1 MALLPFD
8 ELNTP
13 KVEVE
18 PPEKYFSKMAISKEQ
33 KEERVEAAN
42 DIMSV
47 LLFLF
52 ALLAIEMQEPEPDY
66 DMVYRSFWL
75 RFRDAV
81 AKHSR
86 MDDYQNNYV
95 NEFTQ
100 NAFDVTR
107 RHMEASS
114 VGTDGRT
121 DAGWWT
127 SPDRAM
133 AMGEN
138 EANSVLNYEDLQ
150 KAIDKGYT
158 TKTWVTERDNRVRD
172 THKAVDGVTIPI
184 NEYFVVGDGV
194 MLAPHDE
201 YNNPAECA
209 NCRCSLNFG
218 IGTNAI
224 VSDIIREKAKPI
236 NTIDDLRSVSKSSII
251 DMKSFDEIINYFKEE
266 YNIEVENF
274 KDNPKKLHN
283 KAPFAGLDDM
293 LIEFPEIRKRIKKV
307 VYDEGLKDLG
317 TSSQFGIVRIGSK
330 GLQDYGT
337 GIHEATHILDFKRD
351 LLQET
356 YAKKV
361 YELAMKNL
369 GLRKNGRE
377 VKLIVAR
384 MCGEPKYVE
393 DAHEVIAFA
402 METAKGGR
410 NVPFANEIYRIIK
423 EGDL

>member
-33 KEERVEAAN
+33 KEERVETAN

-75 RFRDAV
+75 RFRDTV

-95 NEFTQ
+95 KEFTQ

-107 RHMEASS
+107 RHMEASG

-138 EANSVLNYEDLQ
+138 SASVVINHEELLQAAEAGAVGKKWVD
-150 KAIDKGYT
+150 KADI
-158 TKTWVTERDNRVRD
+158 RVRN
-172 THKAVDGVTIPI
+172 THREVTKEILPFADYFAVG
-184 NEYFVVGDGV
+184 NGV
-194 MLAPHDE
+194 MLFPCDWD
-201 YNNPAECA
+201 NNPDECY
-209 NCRCSLNFG
+209 NCRC
-218 IGTNAI
+218 
-224 VSDIIREKAKPI
+224 VCQ
-236 NTIDDLRSVSKSSII
+236 
-251 DMKSFDEIINYFKEE
+251 Y
-266 YNIEVENF
+266 
-274 KDNPKKLHN
+274 
-283 KAPFAGLDDM
+283 
-293 LIEFPEIRKRIKKV
+293 
-307 VYDEGLKDLG
+307 YD
-317 TSSQFGIVRIGSK
+317 
-330 GLQDYGT
+330 
-337 GIHEATHILDFKRD
+337 
-351 LLQET
+351 
-356 YAKKV
+356 
-361 YELAMKNL
+361 
-369 GLRKNGRE
+369 
-377 VKLIVAR
+377 
-384 MCGEPKYVE
+384 
-393 DAHEVIAFA
+393 
-402 METAKGGR
+402 
-410 NVPFANEIYRIIK
+410 K
-423 EGDL
+423 EGKIVNVGGKNSGI

>member
-33 KEERVEAAN
+33 KEERVETAN

-52 ALLAIEMQEPEPDY
+52 ALLAIEMQESEPDY

-86 MDDYQNNYV
+86 MDDYQNKYV

-107 RHMEASS
+107 RHMEASG

-184 NEYFVVGDGV
+184 KEYFVVGDGV

-201 YNNPAECA
+201 YNNPAECV
-209 NCRCSLNFG
+209 NCRCSLKYSKGIYDAGKEYYRVRSYDYPPKYERDVSLDVVTTKEQLLEVFPNVHFTQAFFKLDPNVRKEIVQGLNYMKNRFG
-218 IGTNAI
+218 EDALPKTLTASQQEDSYGITNANTAHVSMATTLDANNAFATACHECMHVYDGRRHMISERI
-224 VSDIIREKAKPI
+224 VPDTKKSLKLNVKEYDKEILEILGAKWY
-236 NTIDDLRSVSKSSII
+236 NFYHENNS
-251 DMKSFDEIINYFKEE
+251 EILACAFEE
-266 YNIEVENF
+266 VLYGTHNKFAVELI
-274 KDNPKKLHN
+274 KKLG
-283 KAPFAGLDDM
+283 K
-293 LIEFPEIRKRIKKV
+293 
-307 VYDEGLKDLG
+307 
-317 TSSQFGIVRIGSK
+317 
-330 GLQDYGT
+330 
-337 GIHEATHILDFKRD
+337 
-351 LLQET
+351 
-356 YAKKV
+356 
-361 YELAMKNL
+361 
-369 GLRKNGRE
+369 
-377 VKLIVAR
+377 
-384 MCGEPKYVE
+384 
-393 DAHEVIAFA
+393 
-402 METAKGGR
+402 
-410 NVPFANEIYRIIK
+410 
-423 EGDL
+423 